1 MSTAHGDRFGQWDAA
16 YVLGALGPADRR
28 DYEDHLTDCTDC
40 SAAVAELA
48 GMPGLLSRAPAA
60 AVLDEPSAGRPP
72 ETLLPRML
80 AAVRQDRR
88 RRTVW
93 TALVGG
99 VAASLVA
106 IAVLLGMTSGSTTA
120 VGRPVAMT
128 AVRDVPVTA
137 SVQLERVPWGT
148 RVHLRCTYDG
158 SAASSGW
165 SRPVVYRL
173 VAVPRSGGPTQQIA
187 RWKVLPGK
195 EAVVD
200 GSTDL
205 ARTNIAALRLEAT
218 DGTVLLS
225 TRLAK
230 A

>member
-1 MSTAHGDRFGQWDAA
+1 MIPDRGDRFAEWDAA

-28 DYEDHLTDCTDC
+28 EYETHLSECADC
-40 SAAVAELA
+40 AASVAELA
-48 GMPGLLSRAPAA
+48 GMPGLLNRAPAS
-60 AVLDEPSAGRPP
+60 AVLGEPDFGTPP
-72 ETLLPRML
+72 ETLLPRLL
-80 AAVRQDRR
+80 AAARQDRR

-99 VAASLVA
+99 VAAVLVA
-106 IAVLLGMTSGSTTA
+106 VAVLVGVNVGGSSAPTA
-120 VGRPVAMT
+120 RPVAMT
-128 AVRDVPVTA
+128 AVRQVPVTA
-137 SVQLERVPWGT
+137 TVQLEKVAWGT

-158 SAASSGW
+158 NAWSS
-165 SRPVVYRL
+165 PVVYRL
-173 VAVPRSGGPTQQIA
+173 VAVPRHGGATQQIA

-205 ARTNIAALRLEAT
+205 ATRDIASLRLEAA

-225 TRLAK
+225 MQPSTV
-230 A
+230 